1 MNYNYPPGLE
11 GVGPYWEDEKPSIL
25 KNQSISPRTR
35 KKNYETIKTNNSESS
50 KNNRQEN

>member
-25 KNQSISPRTR
+25 KDQFISPRHRRMTHE
-35 KKNYETIKTNNSESS
+35 KIKTNDTESS
-50 KNNRQEN
+50 KDNKQED